1 MKRALTLL
9 LLFFSLFASAQNGL
23 DTIYVRNLTMQ
34 AQDWAW
40 LTGHFVSRT
49 DSATLRAFRKIRTT
63 VQANVPPNFTTAV
76 TIDSVPGYVV
86 IAFYRTVKQA
96 PAGEIVNRYTA
107 ITNAIS
113 AKTVIAYWIGVIDG
127 AASAEFTR
135 HRDLGK
141 NDLIDQ

>member
-1 MKRALTLL
+1 MKRMLTLFMICL
-9 LLFFSLFASAQNGL
+9 SVSAFSQNNL

-40 LTGHFVSRT
+40 LTGKSPIRS
-49 DSATLRAFRKIRTT
+49 DSLTMKGFRKIRSTI
-63 VQANVPPNFTTAV
+63 QANIPSNFTTNV
-76 TIDSVPGYVV
+76 TIDSVPGKV
-86 IAFYRTVKQA
+86 IVLFYQITKTS
-96 PAGEIVNRYTA
+96 PAGEIAARYNA

-113 AKTVIAYWIGVIDG
+113 AKTVIAYWVGVIDG
-127 AASAEFTR
+127 TASSEFTR